1 MSLWHITEQSQLAVT
16 SQDKFIQHDAFTPMH
31 NVLSAACSISVQ
43 VVTHCMDPLHPP
55 EFAPPF
61 LVLDH
66 YKETYLLVVVNP
78 MLAFW
83 KVYLKEN
90 ARPYI
95 EYV

>member
-1 MSLWHITEQSQLAVT
+1 
-16 SQDKFIQHDAFTPMH
+16 
-31 NVLSAACSISVQ
+31 
-43 VVTHCMDPLHPP
+43 MDPLHPP